1 VIFQYLLGAD
11 VFGVAEVVND
21 GDADDV
27 DEVFVVSDLESDF
40 VAVTGDN
47 FGAAF
52 SEQFLQYDFN
62 FFLLF

>member
-1 VIFQYLLGAD
+1 MIFQYLLGAD

-21 GDADDV
+21 GDTDDV
-27 DEVFVVSDLESDF
+27 DKDFVVSDLESDF

-52 SEQFLQYDFN
+52 SE
-62 FFLLF
+62 